1 MAGALFQTKVST
13 IVTLAEQ
20 IARAAPQAAEPA
32 LRIARLAQEL
42 ESGPERSESAS
53 PPPALHFPRDD
64 GTLQPAQVSARMHV
78 LAGRDGTLS
87 HLRVRNIT
95 AADLKTVLAK
105 GLDDFWEM
113 TTHIVFLCVIY
124 PVVGLI
130 LAAYAF
136 GHNVLALLYPLAAGF
151 ALIGPLAAIWLYEL
165 SRRRE
170 QGLPTDWKYAFDV
183 LKSPAIGSIAALGV
197 MLLGIFLVWLITAQG
212 IYEWLYGYRQ
222 IDSLPA
228 FIGEALT
235 TSRGWTLILVGNAVG
250 FVFAVVALAV
260 SVISFPLLLDR
271 DVGVVCAV
279 ETSVRAV
286 LVNPVTMSVWG
297 LIVAAVLAIGS
308 VPLFVGLA
316 VAMPLLGHST
326 WHLYRC
332 VVEPPGPEAARP

>member
-1 MAGALFQTKVST
+1 MHL
-13 IVTLAEQ
+13 
-20 IARAAPQAAEPA
+20 
-32 LRIARLAQEL
+32 
-42 ESGPERSESAS
+42 
-53 PPPALHFPRDD
+53 PRDD
-64 GTLQPAQVSARMHV
+64 GTLQPAQVSARMHL
-78 LAGRDGTLS
+78 LAGHDGTLS
-87 HLRVRNIT
+87 HLQVRNVT
-95 AADLKTVLAK
+95 AADLRTVLAK
-105 GLDDFWEM
+105 GLDDFWAM
-113 TTHIVFLCVIY
+113 PTHIVFLCVIY
-124 PVVGLI
+124 PVVGLV

-151 ALIGPLAAIWLYEL
+151 ALVGPLAAIWLYEL

-197 MLLGIFLVWLITAQG
+197 MLMVIFLAWLVTAQG

-222 IDSLPA
+222 VQSLPA

-235 TSRGWTLILVGNAVG
+235 TWRGWTLILVGNAVG
-250 FVFAVVALAV
+250 FVFAVVALTV

-279 ETSVRAV
+279 ETSVRVV

-297 LIVAAVLAIGS
+297 LIVAAVLALGS

-316 VAMPLLGHST
+316 VAMPLLGHAT
-326 WHLYRC
+326 WHLYRL
-332 VVEPPGPEAARP
+332 VVEPVGPSEARP

>member
-1 MAGALFQTKVST
+1 MAGAVFQTKVTT
-13 IVTLAEQ
+13 IVSLAEQ
-20 IARAAPQAAEPA
+20 IAQAAPQAAEPA
-32 LRIARLAQEL
+32 RRIARLAQEL
-42 ESGPERSESAS
+42 GSPPERVETA
-53 PPPALHFPRDD
+53 PPVLHLPRDD
-64 GTLQPAQVSARMHV
+64 GTVQPPQVSARMHV
-78 LAGRDGTLS
+78 LAGREGTLS
-87 HLRVRNIT
+87 HLKVRNIST
-95 AADLKTVLAK
+95 ADLRTVLAK
-105 GLDDFWEM
+105 GLDDFWAM
-113 TTHIVFLCVIY
+113 PTHIVFLCVIY

-170 QGLPTDWKYAFDV
+170 AGLPTDWKYAFDV

-197 MLLGIFLVWLITAQG
+197 MLLVLFLAWLITAQA

-222 IDSLPA
+222 IESLPA

-250 FVFAVVALAV
+250 FVFAAVALAV

-279 ETSVRAV
+279 QTSLRAV
-286 LVNPVTMSVWG
+286 MVNPVNMSLWG
-297 LIVAAVLAIGS
+297 LMVAGVLALGS
-308 VPLFVGLA
+308 LPLFVGLA

-332 VVEPPGPEAARP
+332 VVEPPAPEAARP

>member
-1 MAGALFQTKVST
+1 MAGALFQTKIST

-20 IARAAPQAAEPA
+20 IAQAAPQAAEPA
-32 LRIARLAQEL
+32 RRIARLAQEL
-42 ESGPERSESAS
+42 ESAPGTSDSAS

-78 LAGRDGTLS
+78 LAGHDGTLS
-87 HLRVRNIT
+87 HLKVRNVT
-95 AADLKTVLAK
+95 TADLKTVLAK
-105 GLDDFWEM
+105 GLDDFWAM
-113 TTHIVFLCVIY
+113 PTHIVFLCVIY

-197 MLLGIFLVWLITAQG
+197 ILLVIFLVWLITAQG

-222 IDSLPA
+222 IESLPA

-235 TSRGWTLILVGNAVG
+235 TTRGWTLILVGNAVG
-250 FVFAVVALAV
+250 FVFAAVALAI

-279 ETSVRAV
+279 ETSLRAV
-286 LVNPVTMSVWG
+286 MVNPVNMSIWG
-297 LIVAAVLAIGS
+297 LIVAGVLALGS
-308 VPLFVGLA
+308 LPLFVGLA

-332 VVEPPGPEAARP
+332 VVEPPDVASARP

>member
-1 MAGALFQTKVST
+1 
-13 IVTLAEQ
+13 
-20 IARAAPQAAEPA
+20 
-32 LRIARLAQEL
+32 
-42 ESGPERSESAS
+42 
-53 PPPALHFPRDD
+53 
-64 GTLQPAQVSARMHV
+64 MHV
-78 LAGRDGTLS
+78 LAGHDGTLS
-87 HLRVRNIT
+87 HLKVRNVT
-95 AADLKTVLAK
+95 TADLKTVLAK
-105 GLDDFWEM
+105 GLDDFWAM
-113 TTHIVFLCVIY
+113 PTHIVFLCVIY

-197 MLLGIFLVWLITAQG
+197 ILLVIFLAWLITAQG

-222 IDSLPA
+222 IESLPA
-228 FIGEALT
+228 FVGEALT

-250 FVFAVVALAV
+250 FVFAAVALAI

-279 ETSVRAV
+279 ETSIRAV
-286 LVNPVTMSVWG
+286 LVNPVNMSIWG
-297 LIVAAVLAIGS
+297 LIVAGVLALGS
-308 VPLFVGLA
+308 LPLFVGLA

-332 VVEPPGPEAARP
+332 VVEPPDPASARP

>member
-1 MAGALFQTKVST
+1 MAGALSQTKVST
-13 IVTLAEQ
+13 IVSLAEQ
-20 IARAAPQAAEPA
+20 IALAAPQAAEPA
-32 LRIARLAQEL
+32 RRIARLAQEL
-42 ESGPERSESAS
+42 ESAPDSAN
-53 PPPALHFPRDD
+53 PPAPAHFPRDD
-64 GTLQPAQVSARMHV
+64 GALHPAQVSARMHV
-78 LAGRDGTLS
+78 LAGHDGTLS
-87 HLRVRNIT
+87 HLKVRNVST
-95 AADLKTVLAK
+95 ADLKAVLAK

-113 TTHIVFLCVIY
+113 PTHIVFLCVIY
-124 PVVGLI
+124 PVVGLV

-151 ALIGPLAAIWLYEL
+151 ALVGPFAAIWLYEL

-170 QGLPTDWKYAFDV
+170 QGLSTEWKDAFEV

-197 MLLGIFLVWLITAQG
+197 MLLVIFLAWLITAQG

-222 IDSLPA
+222 ITSLPA

-235 TSRGWTLILVGNAVG
+235 TTRGWTLILVGNAVG

-286 LVNPVTMSVWG
+286 LVNPVNMSIWG
-297 LIVAAVLAIGS
+297 LIVAGVLALGS
-308 VPLFVGLA
+308 LPLFVGLA

-332 VVEPPGPEAARP
+332 VVEPSGPNAPDARP

>member
-20 IARAAPQAAEPA
+20 IAQAAPQAAEPA
-32 LRIARLAQEL
+32 RRIARLAQEL
-42 ESGPERSESAS
+42 DSGPERADMAA
-53 PPPALHFPRDD
+53 PATLHLPRDD
-64 GTLQPAQVSARMHV
+64 GPVPPDHVSARMHV
-78 LAGRDGTLS
+78 LAGHEGTLS
-87 HLRVRNIT
+87 HLKVRNIST
-95 AADLKTVLAK
+95 ADLKAVLAK
-105 GLDDFWEM
+105 GLDDFWAM
-113 TTHIVFLCVIY
+113 PTHIVFLCVIY

-151 ALIGPLAAIWLYEL
+151 ALVGPLAAIWLYEF

-197 MLLGIFLVWLITAQG
+197 ILLVIFLAWLITAQG

-222 IDSLPA
+222 IESLPA

-250 FVFAVVALAV
+250 FVFAAVALAI

-279 ETSVRAV
+279 ETSIRAV
-286 LVNPVTMSVWG
+286 LVNPVNMSIWG
-297 LIVAAVLAIGS
+297 LIVAGVLALGS
-308 VPLFVGLA
+308 LPLFVGLA

-332 VVEPPGPEAARP
+332 VVEPPDPASARP